1 MANRHKQFKRP
12 AKYLGEGKSNK
23 VEKEALQTR
32 AYGGKVDGGKV
43 CDMPSG
49 KTPKRAHGGRVGA
62 DKSPMSPGVAKHPWS
77 SAHRG
82 K

>member
-23 VEKEALQTR
+23 VEKEAMQTR
-32 AYGGKVDGGKV
+32 AHGGKV

-49 KTPKRAHGGRVGA
+49 KMPKRASGGRVGA
-62 DKSPMSPGVAKHPWS
+62 DKSPMSPGVAKHPYS
-77 SAHRG
+77 SAYR